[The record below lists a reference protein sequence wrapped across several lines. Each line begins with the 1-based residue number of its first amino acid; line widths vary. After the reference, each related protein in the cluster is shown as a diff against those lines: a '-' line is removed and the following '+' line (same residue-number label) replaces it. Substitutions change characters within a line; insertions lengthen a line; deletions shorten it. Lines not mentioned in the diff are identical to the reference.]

1 MNINDLMLLK
11 PTFVERMQ
19 LNLVTDNRYLYLIEG
34 LKNTLKI
41 TIGAVLLGVVIG
53 FIIGMIRSTYDMT
66 RSPKGSKNRTTF
78 GGTFLWILDKMCK
91 IYLTV
96 IRGTPII
103 VQLLILTYVIL
114 ISVYN
119 KVLIAILAFGI
130 NSGAYVAEIF
140 RSGIMSVDRG
150 QIEAGRSLGFNY
162 FQTMYYIV
170 MPQAF
175 KNVLPALFNEMIV
188 LLKETAVVGYIAL
201 QDLTKGGDI
210 IRSRTYDAFFPL
222 ILVALIYLVI
232 VMIMTTLVNRLER
245 RLRSN
250 DR

>member
-1 MNINDLMLLK
+1 MNINGLMLLTQ
-11 PTFVERMQ
+11 TFTERVQ
-19 LNLVTDNRYLYLIEG
+19 FNLIADNRYLYLVEG

-66 RSPKGSKNRTTF
+66 KNPDGSKNKTTF
-78 GGTFLWILDKMCK
+78 TGTILWILDKMCK

-96 IRGTPII
+96 IRGTPVI

-119 KVLIAILAFGI
+119 KVLIAVLAFGI

-140 RSGIMSVDRG
+140 RSGIMSVDKG

-162 FQTMYYIV
+162 FQTMFYIV

-222 ILVALIYLVI
+222 ILVAVIYLII
-232 VMIMTTLVNRLER
+232 VMIMTALVNRLER

-250 DR
+250 ER